1 MVDRIE
7 ISQEAADKQVIP
19 EDLNSLAVGS
29 YIIPNP
35 QRRKTYGFL
44 LIITALISQFIFYF
58 NDWLSVTAGA
68 VLVLFTGISIL
79 FILYTI
85 EVTQ

>member
-44 LIITALISQFIFYF
+44 LIITALISQFIFT
-58 NDWLSVTAGA
+58 LKPQK
-68 VLVLFTGISIL
+68 VLPLFKIL
-79 FILYTI
+79 
-85 EVTQ
+85 